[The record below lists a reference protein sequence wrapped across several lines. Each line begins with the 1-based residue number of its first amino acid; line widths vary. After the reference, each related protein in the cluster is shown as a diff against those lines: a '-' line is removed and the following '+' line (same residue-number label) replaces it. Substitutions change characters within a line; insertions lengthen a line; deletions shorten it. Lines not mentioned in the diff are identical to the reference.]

1 MPFINPY
8 PDQYRVFL
16 VGVGKNTEAER
27 SSFCNLLLE
36 RFGIPHPLLK
46 KIVDHSP
53 IILKKN
59 LTRKKAQS
67 LARILRSFGAQVS
80 VEVKKVP
87 PPISLE
93 FQNLGSPRLTL
104 ESSLFGKT
112 LSGTWN
118 VLGRVRNIALE
129 DLNDIWVLIQLFN
142 AREEF
147 LTFEEVPLN
156 LNPLPPG
163 EASPFRAIF
172 EGEFPVFKISIAF
185 KNSAGNPLAAID
197 RRSDPQWTKIEWD
210 EGDEAA
216 LSIDL
221 SIAPQPIQFEKPKK
235 ELNIELPDLPSR
247 ELQSSEIEPQGD
259 LVVEPQEEVKALLE
273 QIPQEHLKE
282 ELLPK
287 ETVPDKPVSD
297 IPLPDIPG
305 KDDLVQEEPS
315 SHTTFP
321 PTEEDRS
328 ASSEH
333 VKDEASLPAPSE
345 PVPFN
350 AEQTENDSKRMA
362 EEENE
367 KKPEKEALQKT
378 TPILDTLP
386 QLDAS
391 AFEEASRLINE
402 ISIKEEKREK
412 GSSSFPW
419 IEEFRGSVQTYSQ
432 EYPDVFTSWFRTRQS
447 QQDLKDPFH
456 SLLTLLV
463 HARFDQMDETEKAI
477 ENTQRV
483 YSLLA
488 RPHMALDEIPA
499 LEGTLF
505 FSEEQWRDLFYRA
518 IPKLQ
523 QVSHG
528 ILEKKEWK
536 ALEIE
541 RLIQIIPHVSERLS
555 RKAVRRI
562 SRLIPETVQ
571 IDFSNHPLLIDAP
584 LYRVVSRLGVVD
596 PHFDLYQGKNSMG
609 DLKIQAFAMEA
620 FPQDPSQIEAPMVW
634 MGRNVAGGHCLP
646 SQPSCE
652 GCLFEKFCQRL
663 YLQFDPAEKG
673 MGRR

>member
-8 PDQYRVFL
+8 PDQYRVL
-16 VGVGKNTEAER
+16 LIGIGKNTEAEKI
-27 SSFCNLLLE
+27 SFCSLLAE

-46 KIVDHSP
+46 KIVDHCP

-80 VEVKKVP
+80 IEVKKIL

-93 FQNLGSPRLTL
+93 FQNLGSPRLIL
-104 ESSLFGKT
+104 ESSLVGRT
-112 LSGTWN
+112 HSGTWN
-118 VLGRVRNIALE
+118 VVGRVRNVAVD

-147 LTFEEVPLN
+147 LTFEEVPLT
-156 LNPLPPG
+156 LNPLPQG
-163 EASPFRAIF
+163 EVSPFRAIF
-172 EGEFPVFKISIAF
+172 EGEFPVFKISVAF

-197 RRSDPQWTKIEWD
+197 RRSVPEWTKIEWD
-210 EGDEAA
+210 EGDETA

-221 SIAPQPIQFEKPKK
+221 SIAPQPIPLETPKE
-235 ELNIELPDLPSR
+235 ELNIEMVDLSPR
-247 ELQSSEIEPQGD
+247 ELQPSDIETPGV
-259 LVVEPQEEVKALLE
+259 LVVEPQEGFKTFSE
-273 QIPQEHLKE
+273 QIPTEQIKE
-282 ELLPK
+282 ELLPGKTVK
-287 ETVPDKPVSD
+287 EEQ
-297 IPLPDIPG
+297 
-305 KDDLVQEEPS
+305 VQEES
-315 SHTTFP
+315 SLNT
-321 PTEEDRS
+321 
-328 ASSEH
+328 
-333 VKDEASLPAPSE
+333 
-345 PVPFN
+345 PFS
-350 AEQTENDSKRMA
+350 QA
-362 EEENE
+362 EEEPSVPFENVKE
-367 KKPEKEALQKT
+367 NAPLSTPSENLPFIGERSEAYKGVGEIESGKRPAEEVLQKKPT
-378 TPILDTLP
+378 VLDTLT

-391 AFEEASRLINE
+391 VFEEASRLINE

-412 GSSSFPW
+412 GSSSFSW
-419 IEEFRGSVQTYSQ
+419 IEGFRGSVQTYSQ
-432 EYPDVFTSWFRTRQS
+432 EVPDAFTSWFRARQS
-447 QQDLKDPFH
+447 QHDLKDPFH

-483 YSLLA
+483 YSLIA
-488 RPHMALDEIPA
+488 RHPITLDEIPA

-523 QVSHG
+523 QVGHG

-536 ALEIE
+536 ASEIE

-562 SRLIPETVQ
+562 SRLIPETVK
-571 IDFSNHPLLIDAP
+571 IDFYNHPLLIDPA

-596 PHFDLYQGKNSMG
+596 PHFDLYQGKDSMG
-609 DLKIQAFAMEA
+609 DLKIQAFAKEA
-620 FPQDPSQIEAPMVW
+620 FPQDPSRIEAPMAW
-634 MGRNVAGGHCLP
+634 MGRNAAGNHCLP
-646 SQPSCE
+646 SKPECE
-652 GCLFEKFCQRL
+652 GCLFEKFCQKL
-663 YLQFDPAEKG
+663 YLQFDPSEKG

>member
-8 PDQYRVFL
+8 PDQYRVLL
-16 VGVGKNTEAER
+16 VGVGKNTETEKN
-27 SSFCNLLLE
+27 SFCSLLAD

-46 KIVDHSP
+46 KIVDHCP

-80 VEVKKVP
+80 IEVKKIL

-93 FQNLGSPRLTL
+93 FQNLGSSRLIL
-104 ESSLFGKT
+104 ESSLIGRT
-112 LSGTWN
+112 HSGTWN
-118 VLGRVRNIALE
+118 VVGRVRNIAV
-129 DLNDIWVLIQLFN
+129 DNLNDIWVLIQLFN

-147 LTFEEVPLN
+147 LTFEEVPLT

-163 EASPFRAIF
+163 EVSPFRAIF

-197 RRSDPQWTKIEWD
+197 RRSVPEWTKIEWD
-210 EGDEAA
+210 ETDEAA

-221 SIAPQPIQFEKPKK
+221 SMAPQPIHLEKPKE
-235 ELNIELPDLPSR
+235 ELNIEMVDLVSR
-247 ELQSSEIEPQGD
+247 ERQPSEIETPGV
-259 LVVEPQEEVKALLE
+259 LVVEPQEEVNTFSE
-273 QIPQEHLKE
+273 QILQEQVPQEEIKE
-282 ELLPK
+282 ELLLEKIVPEKTVK
-287 ETVPDKPVSD
+287 EEQ
-297 IPLPDIPG
+297 
-305 KDDLVQEEPS
+305 VQEES
-315 SHTTFP
+315 SFHTFFSP
-321 PTEEDRS
+321 
-328 ASSEH
+328 
-333 VKDEASLPAPSE
+333 
-345 PVPFN
+345 
-350 AEQTENDSKRMA
+350 A
-362 EEENE
+362 EEEPSVPFENVKENAPLSTLSETLPFIGERSEENKGVREIESE
-367 KKPEKEALQKT
+367 KKPAQEVLRKK
-378 TPILDTLP
+378 PPVLDTLP

-391 AFEEASRLINE
+391 VFEEASRMINE

-419 IEEFRGSVQTYSQ
+419 IEEFRNVVQTYSQ
-432 EYPDVFTSWFRTRQS
+432 VYPDAFTSWFRTRQS
-447 QQDLKDPFH
+447 QHDLKDPFH

-488 RPHMALDEIPA
+488 RNQITPDEIPA

-523 QVSHG
+523 QVGHG

-536 ALEIE
+536 ASEIE

-562 SRLIPETVQ
+562 SRLIPETVE
-571 IDFSNHPLLIDAP
+571 IDFYNHPLLIDP
-584 LYRVVSRLGVVD
+584 DLYRVVSRLGVVD

-609 DLKIQAFAMEA
+609 DLKIQAFAKEA
-620 FPQDPSQIEAPMVW
+620 FPQDPSQIEGPMAW

-646 SQPSCE
+646 SQPKCE
-652 GCLFEKFCQRL
+652 GCLFDKFCQKL
-663 YLQFDPAEKG
+663 YLLFDPSGKG